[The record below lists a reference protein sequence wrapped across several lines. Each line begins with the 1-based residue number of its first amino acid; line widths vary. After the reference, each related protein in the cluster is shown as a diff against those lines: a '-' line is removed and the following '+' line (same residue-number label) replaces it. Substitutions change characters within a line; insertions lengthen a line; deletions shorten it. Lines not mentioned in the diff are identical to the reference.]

1 MSTDLNFIRNSL
13 KGCEEITL
21 PYKFPKKC
29 WVKYITIK
37 GEDEAFYE
45 GGVYDGMGNQVVL
58 LKNGKSRYRVPTY
71 VRSDDGEILYRSRF
85 FIDPTFKDDCEAKK
99 GQLEKTVKA
108 QQTVIERM
116 AEQIKC
122 LEESKQ
128 ETQSEHYELV
138 SLLHD
143 KDDQIKSLL
152 EKEKKYKL
160 LLMKYMN

>member
-1 MSTDLNFIRNSL
+1 
-13 KGCEEITL
+13 
-21 PYKFPKKC
+21 
-29 WVKYITIK
+29 
-37 GEDEAFYE
+37 
-45 GGVYDGMGNQVVL
+45 MGNQVVL